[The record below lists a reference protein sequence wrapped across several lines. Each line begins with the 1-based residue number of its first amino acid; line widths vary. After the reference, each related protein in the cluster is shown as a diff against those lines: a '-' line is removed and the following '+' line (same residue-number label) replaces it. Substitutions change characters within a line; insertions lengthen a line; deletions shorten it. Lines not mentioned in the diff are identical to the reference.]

1 MARFLLR
8 RLGLAI
14 VTLFLLSVIIFVAA
28 QLLPGDVGR
37 AILGPFADQQAV
49 DDLNAE
55 LGTDRSAVVQYG
67 DWIGGVL
74 QGDLGDSYAFDR
86 SVEELLWPALRN
98 SAKLAL
104 LAFVIVVPL
113 GILGGVAAALREGR
127 LRDRVISIGGLSA
140 TAIPEFVWAVL
151 VIMLFGL
158 WLDVLPVTAQAP
170 RGAGF
175 FTQVQYLL
183 LPALCLVFVLF
194 GYIARMARAG
204 TIESLDAD
212 YTRTAFLKGLPR
224 RTVIRRHVLRNSLLP
239 TIAVVATQV
248 GYLFGGL
255 VAIELIFNYNGIG
268 QLIFRAAQQ
277 QDYPLLLSATLVIG
291 VVYLVATLIA
301 DVLYSVLNPRIR
313 LAASES

>member
-1 MARFLLR
+1 M
-8 RLGLAI
+8 I
-14 VTLFLLSVIIFVAA
+14 LFTAS

-37 AILGPFADQQAV
+37 AILGPFAAQEAV
-49 DDLNAE
+49 DELNEE
-55 LGTDRSAVVQYG
+55 LGTNRSIIVQYG

-74 QGDLGDSYAFDR
+74 QGDLGDSYAFNRPVGD
-86 SVEELLWPALRN
+86 LLWPALRN

-104 LAFVIVVPL
+104 LAFLIVVPVAVV
-113 GILGGVAAALREGR
+113 GGVVAALKEGQA
-127 LRDRVISIGGLSA
+127 RDRVISLGGLSA

-151 VIMLFGL
+151 GIMVFGI

-170 RGAGF
+170 SGSGLL
-175 FTQVQYLL
+175 TQVKYLL
-183 LPALCLVFVLF
+183 LPSLCLVFVLF

-204 TIESLDAD
+204 TIEALHAD
-212 YTRTAFLKGLPR
+212 YTRTAVLKGLPR

-268 QLIFRAAQQ
+268 QLIYRAAQR
-277 QDYPLLLSATLVIG
+277 QDFPLLLSASLVVG

-301 DVLYSVLNPRIR
+301 DVLYSLLNPRIR
-313 LAASES
+313 LSSES